1 MPVISVC
8 SPKGGVGKTTLASN
22 LATVF
27 SQSGARVIAVDFD
40 PQNSLRLYFGV
51 PLTEERGFITRA
63 AESGPDASWIDA
75 VINVGNN
82 LFVLP
87 YGKSNEPM
95 RKALNQAMLQP
106 DYFLKTQAPIFAN
119 PDILVVCDFPPGYS
133 DALKAI
139 APVTDISIVPL
150 LAEAASVSLFQ
161 TLEENQ
167 LIDGPLNSRLGYYI
181 VLNHID
187 NRVRI
192 NREVQEF
199 ARQNFADRILG
210 VVHADTSVPE
220 AAAMQKSIS
229 AFNANSSAA
238 FDIEV
243 IARKTASML
252 GFDVKQGT
260 MVLNSVE
267 SMEEGGRK

>member
-22 LATVF
+22 LAAVF

-51 PLTEERGFITRA
+51 PLNEERGFITRI
-63 AESGPDASWIDA
+63 AENGPDASWIDA
-75 VINVGNN
+75 VINVGKN

-87 YGKSNEPM
+87 FGRSDEAL
-95 RKALNQAMLQP
+95 RKVMNQAILTP
-106 DYFLKTQAPIFAN
+106 GFFEKVQAPIFAN
-119 PDILVVCDFPPGYS
+119 PDILVICDFPPGYS

-150 LAEAASVSLFQ
+150 LADAASVSLLQ
-161 TLEENQ
+161 TLEKNE
-167 LIDGPLNSRLGYYI
+167 LIDGPLNNRLGYYI
-181 VLNHID
+181 VLNHTD

-210 VVHADTSVPE
+210 VIHADTSVPE
-220 AAAMQKSIS
+220 AAAMQKSV
-229 AFNANSSAA
+229 AEFNVNSSAA

-267 SMEEGGRK
+267 SREGAARK

>member
-22 LATVF
+22 LAAVF

-51 PLTEERGFITRA
+51 PLTEECGFITRI
-63 AESGPDASWIDA
+63 AENGPQASWIDA
-75 VINVGNN
+75 VINVGKN

-87 YGKSNEPM
+87 FGKSNEAL
-95 RKALNQAMLQP
+95 RKQLNATLLEP
-106 DYFLKTQAPIFAN
+106 DFFKTFQAPIFQN
-119 PDILVVCDFPPGYS
+119 PDILVICDFPPGYS
-133 DALKAI
+133 DALKAV

-150 LAEAASVSLFQ
+150 LADAASVSLFE
-161 TLEENQ
+161 TLENNE
-167 LIDGPLNSRLGYYI
+167 LIDGPLNDRLGYYI

-210 VVHADTSVPE
+210 VVHADTSVQE
-220 AAAMQKSIS
+220 AAAMQKPIAS
-229 AFNANSSAA
+229 FNSSSSAA

-260 MVLNSVE
+260 MVLNSANSKQGE
-267 SMEEGGRK
+267 